1 MTDINSPRSKC
12 NAKPQSREARLW
24 LVIQKVW
31 RVNIIYIADCLRLWY
46 GTTDNIIADVLGY
59 KKVCTRWV
67 PQMLK
72 PENKLARLTTSH
84 VSLCLYQADPV
95 KFLCIYI
102 TREDTLAHHFDSEN
116 KLHSKQWKHATSLMP
131 VKFRKTASAR
141 KVMASVFW
149 DSEEVLITDYY
160 CE

>member
-1 MTDINSPRSKC
+1 
-12 NAKPQSREARLW
+12 
-24 LVIQKVW
+24 
-31 RVNIIYIADCLRLWY
+31 
-46 GTTDNIIADVLGY
+46 
-59 KKVCTRWV
+59 
-67 PQMLK
+67 MLK

-116 KLHSKQWKHATSLMP
+116 KLHSKQWKHATSLML
-131 VKFRKTASAR
+131 VKFHKTAFAG

-149 DSEEVLITDYY
+149 DSEEVISDYLLRVNTVMGVYYTELIKKIPSVINEKRWGNLRHGVLHHRDSAQACTSQLPWLLFASTASNCCITYHIL
-160 CE
+160 